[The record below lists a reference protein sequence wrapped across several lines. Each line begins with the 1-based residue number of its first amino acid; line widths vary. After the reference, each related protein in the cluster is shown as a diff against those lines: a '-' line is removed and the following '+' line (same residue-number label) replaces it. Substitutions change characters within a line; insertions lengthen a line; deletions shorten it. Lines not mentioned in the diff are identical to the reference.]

1 MMSAAHNKMISRR
14 TLLLGAGASAVGG
27 GLLTLG
33 ATQMAQ
39 PADDTE
45 EPSPDTTPIADPR
58 GAEQAG
64 ISRPA
69 TPQPHAL
76 IIVADVDTTGI
87 WEALAELGTHILELV
102 DGNHPTILTDG
113 PGDLSVS
120 VGVGPRILG
129 ASSQGGSLTD
139 LLAMPTYRGDELLPD
154 NALGGDILLSIH
166 SSNPVD
172 LEPVYRFLQESLPGF
187 SLQWSQM
194 GFRGPGDKG
203 VARNPF
209 GYHDGVTVP
218 RSEEDLKQNVW
229 IPSGPLKGGT
239 ICVLRSFLLDTQ
251 GFRSLP
257 PARQDGVM
265 GRAKVSGIPL
275 GGTKLHEDAN
285 VSAKTPTGD
294 FVIPADSHVRAAHPS
309 FTGSKLM
316 LRRSYSFT
324 RPDPEM
330 GSLDQGL
337 VFISFQNDIRTF
349 ILTQQR
355 LDEIDALM
363 EFSTPVATAAF
374 VMLPGFDENTPLGHP
389 LA

>member
-1 MMSAAHNKMISRR
+1 MMLSPDKKVISRR
-14 TLLLGAGASAVGG
+14 SLLLGAGASAVGG

-33 ATQMAQ
+33 ATQSTQ
-39 PADDTE
+39 PDGEKEDPATSPVADLKG
-45 EPSPDTTPIADPR
+45 P
-58 GAEQAG
+58 EQAG
-64 ISRPA
+64 ITRPT

-76 IIVADVDTTGI
+76 IIVADVNTTGI
-87 WEALAELGTHILELV
+87 WDALATLGTKIRELV
-102 DGNHPTILTDG
+102 DGHHPAILPDG

-120 VGVGPRILG
+120 AGVGQRILN
-129 ASSQGGSLTD
+129 ASRHGNSLDD
-139 LLAMPTYRGDELLPD
+139 LLIMPTYRGDELLPD

-172 LEPVYRFLQESLPGF
+172 LEPVYHFLSTTLPGF
-187 SLQWSQM
+187 SLRWSQL

-218 RSEEDLKQNVW
+218 RSEEELKQNVW

-239 ICVLRSFLLDTQ
+239 ICVLRSFLLDTTS
-251 GFRSLP
+251 FRALSP
-257 PARQDGVM
+257 TRQDAVM
-265 GRAKVSGIPL
+265 GREKVSGIPL
-275 GGTKLHEDAN
+275 GGTQLHEDAN

-316 LRRSYSFT
+316 LRRSYSFN
-324 RPDPEM
+324 RPDPDT
-330 GSLDQGL
+330 GFPDQGL
-337 VFISFQNDIRTF
+337 IFIAFQNDIRTF

-355 LDEIDALM
+355 LDEMDALM

-374 VMLPGFDENTPLGHP
+374 AMLPGFDEKTPLGHS